1 MTLVWLM
8 ITKYLSTKYLTVCV
22 PTTVYSGP
30 KSKDLLNMGKI
41 NGLMISNGRVK
52 VKISEIRATI
62 SMKMILQSISLILI
76 YISVHSLF
84 KAFNLSS
91 CVIWQN
97 VEIFSFTFC
106 DRVLGLLTIHWQKP
120 ANCLSLF
127 DHSVGLAPKGLTFI
141 ALLSQLLLSV
151 F

>member
-8 ITKYLSTKYLTVCV
+8 ITKYLSITVCV

-62 SMKMILQSISLILI
+62 SMKTILQSISLILI

-120 ANCLSLF
+120 VNCLSLF
-127 DHSVGLAPKGLTFI
+127 DHSMGLAPKGLTFI
-141 ALLSQLLLSV
+141 ARLSQLLLSV